1 LLHVANT
8 IGQLRKAIGA
18 FALNEPP
25 FQVFRSYHHTPGGSY
40 GHLFHSVLRAGH
52 ARVRRDFPL
61 ENAPYPGHDLILCLS
76 GSGTVKFSRRT
87 FTLQFGDLC
96 WIDYRQAYVSWPARL
111 EPWEFMWVKADS
123 PQMDLLS
130 ETLNVENNAVFPSG
144 EGAEARSI
152 FHKIFELLEARPLAV
167 DAALHGAVGSL
178 VGLFFQSRQSAAS
191 GQRTTPREAHATDL
205 SGVLEAIRADYQRKW
220 TVAALAK
227 LAHMS
232 EPHFFRRFAEATG
245 SSPIS
250 WLRRE
255 RVNQAKHRLTE
266 TSNPIQEIAEE
277 VGYTDA
283 HYFSRDFKK
292 LVGVS
297 PQQYRRQMQMTLPE

>member
-1 LLHVANT
+1 MGH
-8 IGQLRKAIGA
+8 LRKAIGA
-18 FALNEPP
+18 VAVNQPP
-25 FQVFRSYHHTPGGSY
+25 FQVFRSYHHTPGGGY

-61 ENAPYPGHDLILCLS
+61 ENAPYPGHDLLLCLS
-76 GSGTVKFSRRT
+76 GNGTVKFSKRT
-87 FTLQFGDLC
+87 FTLRSGNLC
-96 WIDYRQAYVSWPARL
+96 WIDYRQAHVNWPPRA
-111 EPWEFMWVKADS
+111 EPWEFMWVKVDS
-123 PQMDLLS
+123 PQMDLLA
-130 ETLNVENNAVFPSG
+130 ETLNVENNAVFPTLQDP
-144 EGAEARSI
+144 EAKSI
-152 FHKIFELLEARPLAV
+152 FHKIFELLETRPLAI

-178 VGLFFQSRQSAAS
+178 VALFFQSRQSAAS
-191 GQRTTPREAHATDL
+191 GQRTAPRESHAADL
-205 SGVLEAIRADYQRKW
+205 SGILETIRVNCQRKW
-220 TVAALAK
+220 TVAALAR

-255 RVNQAKHRLTE
+255 RVNQTKHQLTE
-266 TSNPIQEIAEE
+266 TTNPIQAIAEH

-297 PQQYRRQMQMTLPE
+297 PQQYRRQMQMTLAE